1 MAQGSKQWLHCLNSG
16 QEKGPW
22 QLRSPEPR
30 DPSPDA
36 SKAGEGVGPT
46 RHPYCARDGRCSHQ
60 TPRLPPKVS
69 AEAGKIP
76 VIKLLRC
83 CTPQPSVH
91 ALRRLRVRSHRIL
104 APESRGPHQRC
115 GFSEPR
121 LLHLPT
127 QRKAVNFLTWDIW
140 FCFIN
145 SHLLTF
151 WLLGLCG
158 KHPCISWLPPSPF
171 RTVSQSYLRC
181 WVPGL
186 SPQFCP
192 LNKT

>member
-127 QRKAVNFLTWDIW
+127 QRKAVNFLT
-140 FCFIN
+140 
-145 SHLLTF
+145 
-151 WLLGLCG
+151 
-158 KHPCISWLPPSPF
+158 
-171 RTVSQSYLRC
+171 
-181 WVPGL
+181 
-186 SPQFCP
+186 
-192 LNKT
+192 